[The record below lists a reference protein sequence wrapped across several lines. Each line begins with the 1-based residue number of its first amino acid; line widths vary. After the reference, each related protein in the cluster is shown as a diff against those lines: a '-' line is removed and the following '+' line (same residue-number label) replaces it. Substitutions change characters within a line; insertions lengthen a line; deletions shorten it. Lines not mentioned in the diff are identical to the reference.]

1 MKTESYFCV
10 FYQIQS
16 NFFQC
21 TAIQNNFTLD
31 SDAVYF
37 EVHEL
42 MVNVVQQ
49 AWTVYHS
56 IINDEH
62 SAGIIS

>member
-1 MKTESYFCV
+1 MSFTRFRA
-10 FYQIQS
+10 I
-16 NFFQC
+16 FFSVLPYK
-21 TAIQNNFTLD
+21 NNFTLD

-49 AWTVYHS
+49 AWTVCHS